1 MTDGNLLVFGCAVT
15 FVALA
20 GAYVY
25 LRERYEA
32 RQERRAPVARR
43 EEQRRPLRPAA

>member
-1 MTDGNLLVFGCAVT
+1 MSDSNLLIFGCAVL
-15 FVALA
+15 FIALA

-32 RQERRAPVARR
+32 HAELARERRPAPSIRGAI
-43 EEQRRPLRPAA
+43 EDAG